1 MVTLIIHDHNI
12 SWLEK
17 GNGRKF
23 NHLSIKA
30 LSFEAERCNL
40 VVSQFP
46 RRDMFTI
53 EIFAFLNPRGCL
65 VVPAVLIMFP
75 AIDPA
80 LLKPFF
86 N

>member
-1 MVTLIIHDHNI
+1 MVMLIIHDHNI

-17 GNGRKF
+17 GNGRKI
-23 NHLSIKA
+23 NHYSIKA

-46 RRDMFTI
+46 PRDMFTI
-53 EIFAFLNPRGCL
+53 DIFAFLNPRGCL
-65 VVPAVLIMFP
+65 VVPAVLTMFP